1 MVKDSILTMSSALL
15 KEIKSLDSNMNEGF
29 VAEAYKNYKNTI
41 ELYLY
46 LENELPKNH
55 KILKNAKKVLSSF
68 KPVMEKYLVKDAE
81 VISLISE
88 ATKAEKDAIK
98 AEKEAKKAEI
108 EKIKKTKKELQDYI
122 RILKDDYDGLHG
134 AIFAKA
140 PNFRLGR
147 YHISVIEEICDKMK
161 AIIAALIGEET
172 TQTETTEEDTF

>member
-1 MVKDSILTMSSALL
+1 MVKDSILTMSSALV
-15 KEIKSLDSNMNEGF
+15 KEIKSLNSNMDEGF
-29 VAEAYKNYKNTI
+29 VGEAYKNYKNTI

-55 KILKNAKKVLSSF
+55 SILKNAKKVLSSF
-68 KPVMEKYLVKDAE
+68 KPVMENYLSNDPE

-98 AEKEAKKAEI
+98 AEKEAKRAEI
-108 EKIKKTKKELQDYI
+108 EKIKKTKKELQDFI

-134 AIFAKA
+134 AIFTKV

-147 YHISVIEEICDKMK
+147 YHIGVIEEICEKMK
-161 AIIAALIGEET
+161 SSITALIGEESS
-172 TQTETTEEDTF
+172 QTETTEEDTF

>member
-15 KEIKSLDSNMNEGF
+15 KEIKSLNSNSKEGF
-29 VAEAYKNYKNTI
+29 MAEAYKNYKNTI

-55 KILKNAKKVLSSF
+55 SILKNAKKALSSF
-68 KPVMEKYLVKDAE
+68 KPMMENYLSNDPE

-98 AEKEAKKAEI
+98 AEKEAKRAEI
-108 EKIKKTKKELQDYI
+108 EKIKNAKKELQDFI

-134 AIFAKA
+134 AIFTKV

-161 AIIAALIGEET
+161 TTINNLIGEET
-172 TQTETTEEDTF
+172 SQSQTTDEDTF